1 MVFKFSI
8 NYFIFFAAMAT
19 IVPYLQQ
26 ILKMHGFSASE
37 IGFLLGVFEIT
48 GVFGPLII
56 GWFADRIGKYRSI
69 LLVLTMGA
77 GLSFFLFVFDIGF
90 IGTVMVLIFFGLMYR
105 PIASLTDA
113 LASRTLSDVVQQYGK
128 ARIWGSIGFVVISFF
143 YQIWG
148 FLDSASSYRIVI
160 VFTVLM
166 VMLFISNLSL
176 PQIQKIST
184 SEDKKNLV
192 NKDGKTKILA
202 TLVSM
207 PSVFWVGIA
216 AAFFIKMGMSGYYS
230 FFSIYLH
237 DVYNLK
243 GISGIWG
250 LGALSEIPVVL
261 WGSRYVVKY
270 GVAKMILL
278 AAVGTIIRMLIYAVV
293 PPLPLVLFGQVL
305 HALSFGLLHVTIIV
319 LINNQI
325 EDKSRAM
332 AMAIFGG
339 ISYGLAGFIGSSLSG
354 LILDGY
360 GFSVMYIFCAVVIM
374 GAVFLIA
381 FFRKVGV
388 II

>member
-1 MVFKFSI
+1 
-8 NYFIFFAAMAT
+8 MAT
-19 IVPYLQQ
+19 VVPYLQQ

-37 IGFLLGVFEIT
+37 IGFLLGVFEVT
-48 GVFGPLII
+48 GVFGPLLI

-77 GLSFFLFVFDIGF
+77 GLSFFLFVFNIGF
-90 IGTVMVLIFFGLMYR
+90 IGTVMVLIFFGIMYR

-113 LASRTLSDVVQQYGK
+113 LASRTLSDVVKEYGQ
-128 ARIWGSIGFVVISFF
+128 ARIWGSIGFVGISFF

-148 FLDSASSYRIVI
+148 FLDSSSSYRIVI
-160 VFTVLM
+160 VFSVLM

-184 SEDKKNLV
+184 SEDKKKLV
-192 NKDGKTKILA
+192 TKDGKTKILA
-202 TLVSM
+202 TIVSM

-237 DVYNLK
+237 DIYNLK

-250 LGALSEIPVVL
+250 IGALAEIPVIL
-261 WGSRYVVKY
+261 WGSRYVVRY

-278 AAVGTIIRMLIYAVV
+278 AAVGTVIRMLIYALV
-293 PPLPLVLFGQVL
+293 PPLPIILIGQVL

-319 LINNQI
+319 MINNQI
-325 EDKSRAM
+325 SNKSRAL

-354 LILDGY
+354 LILDGF
-360 GFSVMYIFCAVVIM
+360 GFSVMYLFCTSVIM
-374 GAVFLIA
+374 GAIFIITIFRRVF
-381 FFRKVGV
+381 
-388 II
+388 